1 MNLMRLLIIPVL
13 AASLTAPL
21 YAQPAPHAAA
31 VQTSADATPAPGAIV
46 FAYFKEPG
54 DQGIYFAL
62 SRDGFT
68 FVPLNDGQPWL
79 KPDTPG
85 EIMRDIFITRDPNGH
100 GFRAVWTWA
109 WKGSTLGT
117 ASSPDLITWSQQS
130 DMPIMQAFPTVRNVW
145 APETYW
151 DAKANDWLL
160 IWSSAVDGVTEGN
173 RIWDSHTADFATFS
187 KPAIFYNPGFVV
199 IDATMFHRHLGGKS
213 DIVFVVKDQ
222 SIDPLRYQERWTSG
236 PAVEGPW
243 EPLSGPVNE
252 SWSEG
257 PSVIQV
263 GNKAIVYYDH
273 YRAPRARY
281 EGVETTDW
289 IHWTSVNDKMHFP
302 DYAKHGSFF
311 RVTDAE
317 ADRLLLR
324 HDPPAPTSPASAGP
338 R

>member
-1 MNLMRLLIIPVL
+1 MKFL
-13 AASLTAPL
+13 AYLSLALTLAISCP
-21 YAQPAPHAAA
+21 AQP
-31 VQTSADATPAPGAIV
+31 VTADSQLTTPGGAWI

-54 DQGIYFAL
+54 NQGIYFAL
-62 SRDGFT
+62 SRDGYTFT
-68 FVPLNDGQPWL
+68 PLNDGQPWL

-85 EIMRDIFITRDPNGH
+85 EVMRDIFITRDPASH

-117 ASSPDLITWSQQS
+117 ASSSDLMSWSRQS
-130 DMPIMQAFPTVRNVW
+130 NVPIMQAFPAVRNVW

-151 DAKANDWLL
+151 DEKANDWLL

-173 RIWDSHTADFATFS
+173 RIWASHTADFATFS
-187 KPAIFYNPGFVV
+187 QPAIFYDPGFVV
-199 IDATMFHRHLGGKS
+199 IDATMFHRQLGGRS

-222 SIDPLRYQERWTSG
+222 STDPLRYQERWTSG
-236 PAVEGPW
+236 PTLEGPW
-243 EPLSGPVNE
+243 APLSGPINE

-263 GNKAIVYYDH
+263 GDRSIVYYDH

-289 IHWTSVNDKMHFP
+289 VHWTSVNDKTHFP
-302 DYAKHGSFF
+302 EYAKHGSFF
-311 RVTDAE
+311 RVTATE
-317 ADRLLLR
+317 ADRLLTR
-324 HDPPAPTSPASAGP
+324 HDPAVSISPAAP
-338 R
+338 H

>member
-1 MNLMRLLIIPVL
+1 MNLMRLLITLIF
-13 AASLTAPL
+13 AASLTTPL
-21 YAQPAPHAAA
+21 WTQPVPHAAT
-31 VQTSADATPAPGAIV
+31 VQTSADLTSAPGAIV

-54 DQGIYFAL
+54 NQGIYFAL
-62 SRDGFT
+62 SRDGYTFT
-68 FVPLNDGQPWL
+68 PLNDGQPWL

-85 EIMRDIFITRDPNGH
+85 EIMRDVFITRDPTGH

-117 ASSPDLITWSQQS
+117 ASSPDLMKWSQQS
-130 DMPIMQAFPTVRNVW
+130 DVPIMQAFPTVRNVW

-151 DAKANDWLL
+151 DAQANDWLL
-160 IWSSAVDGVTEGN
+160 IWSSAVDGLTEGN
-173 RIWDSHTADFATFS
+173 RIWASHTADFATFS
-187 KPAIFYNPGFVV
+187 KPAIFYDPGFVV
-199 IDATMFHRHLGGKS
+199 NDATMFHRRFNGKS

-236 PAVEGPW
+236 PSVEGPW
-243 EPLSGPVNE
+243 TLLSGPINE

-257 PSVIQV
+257 PSVVQV
-263 GNKAIVYYDH
+263 GNKSIVYYDH
-273 YRAPRARY
+273 YRAPRACY

-289 IHWTSVNDKMHFP
+289 VHWTSVNDKMHFP
-302 DYAKHGSFF
+302 EYAKHGSFF

-324 HDPPAPTSPASAGP
+324 HDPPASTSPAAPGP
-338 R
+338 H